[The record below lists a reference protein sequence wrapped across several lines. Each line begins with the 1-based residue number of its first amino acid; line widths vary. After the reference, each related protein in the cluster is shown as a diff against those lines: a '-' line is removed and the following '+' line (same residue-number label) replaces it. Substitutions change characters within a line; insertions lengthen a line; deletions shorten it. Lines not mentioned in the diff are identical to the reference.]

1 MCISIYLHIS
11 KYLYP
16 QSPVE
21 QLQDVSLASGW
32 GEPVYTPVPEPES
45 PVSPAQGGDTSGP
58 PAGAK
63 FCYKVTIVMMMM
75 MMMISDDPP
84 PGDAAQPPPP
94 RPAQHLPAHALAE
107 LG

>member
-63 FCYKVTIVMMMM
+63 FCYKVMMMMMM
-75 MMMISDDPP
+75 MMMIMIYDD
-84 PGDAAQPPPP
+84 DDC
-94 RPAQHLPAHALAE
+94 
-107 LG
+107 